1 MKTMKAL
8 LIGIVA
14 LLATSTANSQTKLLN
29 DSKLVK
35 LSSVREKSNFKA
47 GLVKIDSDYFITYR
61 DVKYKTMSSIE
72 TIKIGEVDKL
82 KEFKQSIVKVIKS
95 NVSSAFK
102 FDGKTFSLVP
112 HKSKGV
118 YINILDKYIKYEM
131 GYWSLKKL
139 EKLIPGSELD

>member
-1 MKTMKAL
+1 MKTL
-8 LIGIVA
+8 LIGILA
-14 LLATSTANSQTKLLN
+14 LIATSSANSQIKLLN
-29 DSKLVK
+29 DSKAVK

-47 GLVKIDSDYFITYR
+47 GLSKIDSDYFITYR

-72 TIKIGEVDKL
+72 IIKIGEVDKL
-82 KEFKQSIVKVIKS
+82 KEFKQSIFKVIKS
-95 NVSSAFK
+95 NESSAFK
-102 FDGKTFSLVP
+102 FDGKTFSLIP
-112 HKSKGV
+112 HKSKGA